1 MAVSYKK
8 PTATDARSAPV
19 AALQQAFALR
29 GDVRSMTDKTPHLV
43 PLLLEARQHVER
55 VFGSDAPTVLA
66 LVENPEAADS
76 LPELF
81 VYIQTP
87 LPVLAAREKLAQ
99 LDEEWWLDALPRAEG
114 RLNIALEYI

>member
-8 PTATDARSAPV
+8 PTATDARSSPV

-29 GDVRSMTDKTPHLV
+29 GDVQSMTDKNPQLV
-43 PLLLEARQHVER
+43 PLLLEARQHVDQI
-55 VFGSDAPTVLA
+55 FGSEAPTVLA
-66 LVENPEAADS
+66 VVENPEAADS

-87 LPVLAAREKLAQ
+87 LPVPAAREKLAQ